1 MNGSVVAVFF
11 WQLGD
16 QYDDL
21 FTSDVNKSQ
30 HVNQRQDVTLYLS
43 YIDAF
48 SLETFL
54 KFNCFLQ
61 DVLYCTLKA
70 CIEHE
75 QRRKS
80 EERNWG

>member
-1 MNGSVVAVFF
+1 MAVFCPV
-11 WQLGD
+11 GG

-21 FTSDVNKSQ
+21 FISDVIKSQ

-43 YIDAF
+43 YFDAL
-48 SLETFL
+48 SLRTFL
-54 KFNCFLQ
+54 KLNCFLQ

-70 CIEHE
+70 CIEFE

>member
-1 MNGSVVAVFF
+1 MAVFF
-11 WQLGD
+11 WPVGGQC
-16 QYDDL
+16 DDL
-21 FTSDVNKSQ
+21 FFTDLIRSQ

-43 YIDAF
+43 YF
-48 SLETFL
+48 GTLSLKTFL

-61 DVLYCTLKA
+61 DELYCASKA